1 MKKTK
6 IVLTFL
12 AVFVFFA
19 LKVSNSYAE
28 GESLWTET
36 KDGRKIH
43 IMFFKGK
50 EKENR
55 NFPVILCHGL
65 GAQGRYWYFDDELSW
80 PKKLNDEGFNVF
92 VPDLRGVGKT
102 GGPYDFSFE
111 DYIYDVEAILE
122 KVLQIEG
129 VDKAHWVGHS
139 MGGMVIYLSASRNPQ
154 IQKKLKS
161 FTAISSPYTI
171 WAPFEFWKIT
181 QSNYEN
187 LSQFFKKVDS
197 IPFST
202 FSYSFSIFGDIIYPI
217 LKITKLIYLENFV
230 WNLDNVPRDIRKK
243 AMRYAT
249 GPVSTRVI
257 ERFTKVGLGYEDF
270 NFSFEKFKVPSL
282 FIVGTKDYLATPPT
296 VKLAYSKASSENKKF
311 ILAGV
316 GEGFQAD
323 YGHVDITA
331 SKLAT
336 EEIFSLVLNFI
347 EKNDSNKNE
356 KTSGEKY
363 DKRENDKKHAT
374 DDISTKISKTK
385 SAEEEKEKT
394 KEEITKEEQK
404 NQDIRTNF
412 KKFYSRKS
420 KYSFVLIQD
429 FGIDGK
435 VWETFEDNLKSK
447 KISYMYPEKIL
458 SYKDVLKAV
467 EEFCISFTSDLNIG
481 VFHGFS
487 GVVAMNLARGCF
499 DAVFLISTPFSDI
512 SSFYRLYIQ
521 TGGKI
526 GEKIL
531 EKIFGE
537 KSKELVSKFESPVDK
552 LTILPEI
559 WFPISNRIFYIIST
573 GDRAVYWWNIAEFV
587 KFSEQFGVKYSYT
600 IFSYVNLQD
609 ELSHIE
615 IINGEKA
622 SKYTIKYILD
632 QIASLKK

>member
-1 MKKTK
+1 MKNVKLVP
-6 IVLTFL
+6 IFPL
-12 AVFVFFA
+12 AIFILFTI
-19 LKVSNSYAE
+19 KSNSHAK
-28 GESLWTET
+28 GESLWGET

-43 IMFFKGK
+43 IMFFKGE
-50 EKENR
+50 EKKKR

-80 PKKLNDEGFNVF
+80 PKKLNDEGFDVF

-122 KVLQIEG
+122 KVLKVEG

-139 MGGMVIYLSASRNPQ
+139 MGGMVIYLSVSRNPQ

-171 WAPFEFWKIT
+171 WGPWELWKIT
-181 QSNYEN
+181 HKNYEN

-249 GPVSTRVI
+249 GPVSTRVL
-257 ERFTKVGLGYEDF
+257 EKFLKVLLGYEDF
-270 NFSFEKFKVPSL
+270 NFSFEKFKVPAL
-282 FIVGTKDYLATPPT
+282 FIVGTKDYLASPPT

-316 GEGFQAD
+316 GEGFQTD

-336 EEIFSLVLNFI
+336 EEIFSQVLNFI
-347 EKNDSNKNE
+347 KENDSNKIRKIQSTPSEKIYKSDYEESNE
-356 KTSGEKY
+356 P
-363 DKRENDKKHAT
+363 
-374 DDISTKISKTK
+374 K
-385 SAEEEKEKT
+385 SESSEEEQIK
-394 KEEITKEEQK
+394 KEEGAIKENE
-404 NQDIRTNF
+404 INF

-420 KYSFVLIQD
+420 KYSFILVQD

-458 SYKDVLKAV
+458 SYKDVLKSV

-487 GVVAMNLARGCF
+487 GVVAMNLTRGCF

-526 GEKIL
+526 SEKIL

-552 LTILPEI
+552 IMILPET

-573 GDRAVYWWNIAEFV
+573 GNRAVYWWNIAEFV

>member
-1 MKKTK
+1 
-6 IVLTFL
+6 
-12 AVFVFFA
+12 
-19 LKVSNSYAE
+19 
-28 GESLWTET
+28 
-36 KDGRKIH
+36 
-43 IMFFKGK
+43 
-50 EKENR
+50 
-55 NFPVILCHGL
+55 
-65 GAQGRYWYFDDELSW
+65 
-80 PKKLNDEGFNVF
+80 
-92 VPDLRGVGKT
+92 
-102 GGPYDFSFE
+102 
-111 DYIYDVEAILE
+111 
-122 KVLQIEG
+122 
-129 VDKAHWVGHS
+129 
-139 MGGMVIYLSASRNPQ
+139 
-154 IQKKLKS
+154 
-161 FTAISSPYTI
+161 
-171 WAPFEFWKIT
+171 
-181 QSNYEN
+181 
-187 LSQFFKKVDS
+187 
-197 IPFST
+197 
-202 FSYSFSIFGDIIYPI
+202 
-217 LKITKLIYLENFV
+217 
-230 WNLDNVPRDIRKK
+230 
-243 AMRYAT
+243 MRHAT
-249 GPVSTRVI
+249 GPVSTRVL
-257 ERFTKVGLGYEDF
+257 EKFSKVLLGYEDF
-270 NFSFEKFKVPSL
+270 NFSFEKFKVPAL
-282 FIVGTKDYLATPPT
+282 FIVGTKDYLASPPT

-336 EEIFSLVLNFI
+336 EEIFSQVLNFI
-347 EKNDSNKNE
+347 EENDSNKIRKIQSTPSEKIYKSDYEESNE
-356 KTSGEKY
+356 P
-363 DKRENDKKHAT
+363 
-374 DDISTKISKTK
+374 K
-385 SAEEEKEKT
+385 SESSEEEQIK
-394 KEEITKEEQK
+394 KEEGAIKENE
-404 NQDIRTNF
+404 INF

-420 KYSFVLIQD
+420 KYSFILVQD

-458 SYKDVLKAV
+458 SYKDVLKSV

-487 GVVAMNLARGCF
+487 GVVAMNLTRGCF

-512 SSFYRLYIQ
+512 SSFYRLYTQ

-526 GEKIL
+526 SEKIL

-552 LTILPEI
+552 LTILPET

>member
-1 MKKTK
+1 MKKIK
-6 IVLTFL
+6 LAFTFL
-12 AVFVFFA
+12 AVSIFFT
-19 LKVSNSYAE
+19 LKSSNSYAE

-50 EKENR
+50 EKEQK

-65 GAQGRYWYFDDELSW
+65 GAQGRYWYFDDDLSW
-80 PKKLNDEGFNVF
+80 PKKLNDEGFDVF

-102 GGPYDFSFE
+102 DGPYDFSFE

-129 VDKAHWVGHS
+129 VNKTHWVGHS
-139 MGGMVIYLSASRNPQ
+139 MGGMVIYLSVSRKPE

-161 FTAISSPYTI
+161 FTSISSPYTI
-171 WAPFEFWKIT
+171 WAPFELWKVT
-181 QSNYEN
+181 KNSYEK
-187 LSQFFKKVDS
+187 LSQFFKKADS
-197 IPFST
+197 IPFSA
-202 FSYSFSIFGDIIYPI
+202 FSYSLSIFGDILYPI
-217 LKITKLIYLENFV
+217 LKITKLIHLENFV
-230 WNLDNVPRDIRKK
+230 WNLDNVPRDVRKK
-243 AMRYAT
+243 TMRYAT

-257 ERFTKVGLGYEDF
+257 EKFTKVGLGYEDF
-270 NFSFEKFKVPSL
+270 NFSLEKFKVPSL

-296 VKLAYSKASSENKKF
+296 VKLAYSKVSSENKKF
-311 ILAGV
+311 ILAGI
-316 GEGFQAD
+316 GEGFQTD

-336 EEIFSLVLNFI
+336 EEILSIVLNFI

-356 KTSGEKY
+356 KTSDEKY
-363 DKRENDKKHAT
+363 DKGDYDKKYSAN
-374 DDISTKISKTK
+374 DMSVKVSKNK
-385 SAEEEKEKT
+385 SEEEKT
-394 KEEITKEEQK
+394 KEERTKEDQK
-404 NQDIRTNF
+404 NEEVITNF
-412 KKFYSRKS
+412 KKYYSRKS

-435 VWETFEDNLKSK
+435 VWETFEDKLKSK
-447 KISYMYPEKIL
+447 KISYMYPEKTL
-458 SYKDVLKAV
+458 SYNDVLKAV

-487 GVVAMNLARGCF
+487 GVVAMNLTRGCF

-512 SSFYRLYIQ
+512 SSFYKLYIQ

-526 GEKIL
+526 SEKML

-537 KSKELVSKFESPVDK
+537 KSKELVSRFESPADK
-552 LTILPEI
+552 LMILPEL
-559 WFPISNRIFYIIST
+559 WSPISNQIFYIIST
-573 GDRAVYWWNIAEFV
+573 GNRAVYWWNIAEFA

-615 IINGEKA
+615 MINGEKA

>member
-1 MKKTK
+1 MKNVKFVC
-6 IVLTFL
+6 ILLL
-12 AVFVFFA
+12 AASILFTI
-19 LKVSNSYAE
+19 KSNSHAK
-28 GESLWTET
+28 GESLWGET

-43 IMFFKGK
+43 IMFFKGE
-50 EKENR
+50 EKKKR

-80 PKKLNDEGFNVF
+80 PKKLNEEGFDVF

-122 KVLQIEG
+122 KVLKVEG

-161 FTAISSPYTI
+161 FTAISSPYKI
-171 WAPFEFWKIT
+171 WGPWELWKIT
-181 QSNYEN
+181 HKNYEN

-197 IPFST
+197 IPFNSL
-202 FSYSFSIFGDIIYPI
+202 SYSLSIFGDIIYPI

-230 WNLDNVPRDIRKK
+230 WNLENVPRDIRKK

-249 GPVSTRVI
+249 GPVSTRVL
-257 ERFTKVGLGYEDF
+257 EKFSKVFLGYEDF
-270 NFSFEKFKVPSL
+270 NFSFEKFKVPAL
-282 FIVGTKDYLATPPT
+282 FIVGTKDYLASPPT

-316 GEGFQAD
+316 GEGFQTD

-336 EEIFSLVLNFI
+336 EEIFSQVLNFI
-347 EKNDSNKNE
+347 EENDSNKIRKIQSTPSEKIYKSDYEESNE
-356 KTSGEKY
+356 P
-363 DKRENDKKHAT
+363 
-374 DDISTKISKTK
+374 K
-385 SAEEEKEKT
+385 SESSEEEQIK
-394 KEEITKEEQK
+394 KEEGAIKENE
-404 NQDIRTNF
+404 INF

-458 SYKDVLKAV
+458 SYKDVLKSV

-487 GVVAMNLARGCF
+487 GVVAMNLTRGCF

-526 GEKIL
+526 SEKIL

-552 LTILPEI
+552 LVILPEI

-587 KFSEQFGVKYSYT
+587 KFSEQFGAKYSYT

>member
-1 MKKTK
+1 MKNVKLVP
-6 IVLTFL
+6 IFPL
-12 AVFVFFA
+12 AVFILFTI
-19 LKVSNSYAE
+19 KSNSHAK
-28 GESLWTET
+28 GESLWAET

-43 IMFFKGK
+43 IMFFKGE
-50 EKENR
+50 EKKKR

-122 KVLQIEG
+122 KVLKVEG

-139 MGGMVIYLSASRNPQ
+139 MGGMVIYLSVSRNPQ

-171 WAPFEFWKIT
+171 WAPWELWRIT
-181 QSNYEN
+181 HKNYEN

-230 WNLDNVPRDIRKK
+230 WNLDNVPRDIRKR

-249 GPVSTRVI
+249 GPVSTRVL
-257 ERFTKVGLGYEDF
+257 EKFSKVLLGYEDF
-270 NFSFEKFKVPSL
+270 NFSFEKFKVPAL
-282 FIVGTKDYLATPPT
+282 FIVGTKDYLASPPT

-316 GEGFQAD
+316 GEGFQTD

-336 EEIFSLVLNFI
+336 EEIFSQVLNFI
-347 EKNDSNKNE
+347 KENDSNKIRKIQSTPSEKIYKSDYEESNE
-356 KTSGEKY
+356 P
-363 DKRENDKKHAT
+363 
-374 DDISTKISKTK
+374 K
-385 SAEEEKEKT
+385 SESSEEEQIK
-394 KEEITKEEQK
+394 KEEGAIKENE
-404 NQDIRTNF
+404 INF

-420 KYSFVLIQD
+420 KYSFILVQD

-458 SYKDVLKAV
+458 SYKDVLKSV

-487 GVVAMNLARGCF
+487 GVVAMNLTRGCF

-526 GEKIL
+526 SEKIL

-552 LTILPEI
+552 LMILPET

-573 GDRAVYWWNIAEFV
+573 GDRSVYWWNIAEFV

-615 IINGEKA
+615 IINGDKA

>member
-1 MKKTK
+1 MKNVKLVP
-6 IVLTFL
+6 IFPL
-12 AVFVFFA
+12 AIFILFTI
-19 LKVSNSYAE
+19 KSNSHAK
-28 GESLWTET
+28 GESLWAET

-43 IMFFKGK
+43 IMFFKGE
-50 EKENR
+50 EKKKR

-80 PKKLNDEGFNVF
+80 PKKLNDEGFDVF

-122 KVLQIEG
+122 KVLKVEG

-139 MGGMVIYLSASRNPQ
+139 MGGMVIYLSVSRNPQ

-171 WAPFEFWKIT
+171 WGPWELWKIT
-181 QSNYEN
+181 HKNYEN

-249 GPVSTRVI
+249 GPVSTRVL
-257 ERFTKVGLGYEDF
+257 EKFSKVFLGYEDF
-270 NFSFEKFKVPSL
+270 NFSFEKFKVPAL

-316 GEGFQAD
+316 GEGFQTD

-336 EEIFSLVLNFI
+336 EEIFSQVLNFI
-347 EKNDSNKNE
+347 EENDSNKIRKIQSTPSEKIYKSDYEESNE
-356 KTSGEKY
+356 P
-363 DKRENDKKHAT
+363 
-374 DDISTKISKTK
+374 K
-385 SAEEEKEKT
+385 SESSEEEQIK
-394 KEEITKEEQK
+394 KEEGAIKENE
-404 NQDIRTNF
+404 INF

-458 SYKDVLKAV
+458 SYKDVLKSV

-487 GVVAMNLARGCF
+487 GVVAMNLTRGCF

-526 GEKIL
+526 SEKIL

-552 LTILPEI
+552 LMILPET

>member
-1 MKKTK
+1 MKNVKLVP
-6 IVLTFL
+6 IFPL
-12 AVFVFFA
+12 AIFILFTI
-19 LKVSNSYAE
+19 KSNSHAK
-28 GESLWTET
+28 GESLWAET

-43 IMFFKGK
+43 IMFFKGE
-50 EKENR
+50 EKKKR

-80 PKKLNDEGFNVF
+80 PKKLNDEGFDVF

-122 KVLQIEG
+122 KVLKIEG

-139 MGGMVIYLSASRNPQ
+139 MGGMVIYLSVSRNPQ

-171 WAPFEFWKIT
+171 WGPWELWKIT
-181 QSNYEN
+181 HKNYEN

-249 GPVSTRVI
+249 GPVSTRVL
-257 ERFTKVGLGYEDF
+257 EKFSKVLLGYEDF
-270 NFSFEKFKVPSL
+270 NFSFEKFKVPAL
-282 FIVGTKDYLATPPT
+282 FIVGTKDYLASPPT

-316 GEGFQAD
+316 GEGFQTD

-336 EEIFSLVLNFI
+336 EEIFSQVLNFI
-347 EKNDSNKNE
+347 KENDSNKIRKIQSTPSEKIYKSDYEESNE
-356 KTSGEKY
+356 P
-363 DKRENDKKHAT
+363 
-374 DDISTKISKTK
+374 K
-385 SAEEEKEKT
+385 SESSEEEQIK
-394 KEEITKEEQK
+394 KEEGAIKENE
-404 NQDIRTNF
+404 INF

-420 KYSFVLIQD
+420 KYSFILVQD

-458 SYKDVLKAV
+458 SYKDVLKSV

-487 GVVAMNLARGCF
+487 GVVAMNLKRGCF

-526 GEKIL
+526 SEKIL

-552 LTILPEI
+552 LMILPEI

>member
-1 MKKTK
+1 MKNVKLVP
-6 IVLTFL
+6 IFPL
-12 AVFVFFA
+12 AIFILFT
-19 LKVSNSYAE
+19 LKSNSHAK
-28 GESLWTET
+28 GESLWGET

-43 IMFFKGK
+43 IMFFKGE
-50 EKENR
+50 EKKKR

-80 PKKLNDEGFNVF
+80 PKKLNDEGFDVF

-122 KVLQIEG
+122 KVLKVEG

-139 MGGMVIYLSASRNPQ
+139 MGGMVIYLSVSRNPQ

-171 WAPFEFWKIT
+171 WGPWELWKIT
-181 QSNYEN
+181 HKNYEN

-249 GPVSTRVI
+249 GPVSTRVL
-257 ERFTKVGLGYEDF
+257 EKFSKVLLGYEDF
-270 NFSFEKFKVPSL
+270 NFSFEKFKVPAL
-282 FIVGTKDYLATPPT
+282 FIVGTKDYLASPPT

-316 GEGFQAD
+316 GEGFQTD

-336 EEIFSLVLNFI
+336 EEIFSQVLNFI
-347 EKNDSNKNE
+347 KENDSNKIRKIQSTPSEKIYKSDYEESNE
-356 KTSGEKY
+356 P
-363 DKRENDKKHAT
+363 
-374 DDISTKISKTK
+374 K
-385 SAEEEKEKT
+385 SESSEEEQIK
-394 KEEITKEEQK
+394 KEEGAIKENE
-404 NQDIRTNF
+404 INF

-420 KYSFVLIQD
+420 KYSFILVQD

-458 SYKDVLKAV
+458 SYKDVLKSV

-487 GVVAMNLARGCF
+487 GVVAMNLKRGCF

-526 GEKIL
+526 SEKIL

-552 LTILPEI
+552 LMILPEI

>member
-1 MKKTK
+1 MKNVKLVP
-6 IVLTFL
+6 ILLL
-12 AVFVFFA
+12 AVFILFTI
-19 LKVSNSYAE
+19 KSNSYAK
-28 GESLWTET
+28 GESLWGET

-43 IMFFKGK
+43 IMFFKGE
-50 EKENR
+50 EKKKR

-80 PKKLNDEGFNVF
+80 PKKLNDEGFDVF

-122 KVLQIEG
+122 KVLKVEG

-139 MGGMVIYLSASRNPQ
+139 MGGMVIYLSVSRNPQ

-171 WAPFEFWKIT
+171 WGPWELWKIT
-181 QSNYEN
+181 HKNYEN

-249 GPVSTRVI
+249 GPVSTRVL
-257 ERFTKVGLGYEDF
+257 EKFSKVFLGYEDF
-270 NFSFEKFKVPSL
+270 NFSFEKFKVPAL

-316 GEGFQAD
+316 GEGFQTD

-336 EEIFSLVLNFI
+336 EEIFSQVLNFI
-347 EKNDSNKNE
+347 EENDSNKIRKIQSTPSEKIYKSDYEESNE
-356 KTSGEKY
+356 P
-363 DKRENDKKHAT
+363 
-374 DDISTKISKTK
+374 K
-385 SAEEEKEKT
+385 SESSEEEQIK
-394 KEEITKEEQK
+394 KEEGAIKENE
-404 NQDIRTNF
+404 INF

-420 KYSFVLIQD
+420 KYSFILVQD

-458 SYKDVLKAV
+458 SYKDVLKSV

-487 GVVAMNLARGCF
+487 GVVAMNLTRGCF

-526 GEKIL
+526 SEKIL

-552 LTILPEI
+552 LMILPET

>member
-1 MKKTK
+1 MKNVKLVP
-6 IVLTFL
+6 IFPL
-12 AVFVFFA
+12 AIFILFT
-19 LKVSNSYAE
+19 LKSNSHAK
-28 GESLWTET
+28 GESLWGET

-43 IMFFKGK
+43 IMFFKGE
-50 EKENR
+50 EKKKR

-65 GAQGRYWYFDDELSW
+65 GAQGKYWYFDDELSW
-80 PKKLNDEGFNVF
+80 PKKLNDEGFDVF

-122 KVLQIEG
+122 KVLKIEG

-139 MGGMVIYLSASRNPQ
+139 MGGMVIYLSVSRNPQ

-171 WAPFEFWKIT
+171 WGTWELWKIT
-181 QSNYEN
+181 HKNYEN

-249 GPVSTRVI
+249 GPVSTRVL
-257 ERFTKVGLGYEDF
+257 EKFSKVLLGYEDF
-270 NFSFEKFKVPSL
+270 NFSFEKFKVPAL
-282 FIVGTKDYLATPPT
+282 FIVGTKDYLASPPT

-316 GEGFQAD
+316 GEGFQTD

-336 EEIFSLVLNFI
+336 EEIFSQVLNFI
-347 EKNDSNKNE
+347 KENDSNKIRKIQSTPSEKIYKSDYEESNE
-356 KTSGEKY
+356 P
-363 DKRENDKKHAT
+363 
-374 DDISTKISKTK
+374 K
-385 SAEEEKEKT
+385 SESSEEEQIK
-394 KEEITKEEQK
+394 KEEGAIKENE
-404 NQDIRTNF
+404 INF

-420 KYSFVLIQD
+420 KYSFILVQD

-458 SYKDVLKAV
+458 SYKDVLKSV

-487 GVVAMNLARGCF
+487 GVVAMNLKRGCF

-526 GEKIL
+526 SEKIL

-552 LTILPEI
+552 LMILPEI

>member
-1 MKKTK
+1 MKNVKLVP
-6 IVLTFL
+6 IFPL
-12 AVFVFFA
+12 AIFILFTI
-19 LKVSNSYAE
+19 KSNSHAK
-28 GESLWTET
+28 GESLWAET

-43 IMFFKGK
+43 IMFFKGE
-50 EKENR
+50 EKKKR

-80 PKKLNDEGFNVF
+80 PKKLNAEGFDVF

-122 KVLQIEG
+122 KVLKVEG

-139 MGGMVIYLSASRNPQ
+139 MGGMVIYLSVSRNPQ

-171 WAPFEFWKIT
+171 WGPWELWKIT
-181 QSNYEN
+181 HKNYEN

-243 AMRYAT
+243 AMKHAT
-249 GPVSTRVI
+249 GPVSTRVL
-257 ERFTKVGLGYEDF
+257 EKFSKVLLGYEDF
-270 NFSFEKFKVPSL
+270 NFSFEKFKVPAL
-282 FIVGTKDYLATPPT
+282 FIVGTKDYLASPPT

-316 GEGFQAD
+316 GEGFQTD

-336 EEIFSLVLNFI
+336 EEIFSQVLNFI
-347 EKNDSNKNE
+347 KENDSNKIRKIQSTPSEKIYKSDYEESNE
-356 KTSGEKY
+356 P
-363 DKRENDKKHAT
+363 
-374 DDISTKISKTK
+374 K
-385 SAEEEKEKT
+385 SESSQEEQIK
-394 KEEITKEEQK
+394 KEEGAIKENE
-404 NQDIRTNF
+404 INF

-420 KYSFVLIQD
+420 KYSFILVQD

-458 SYKDVLKAV
+458 SYKDVLKSV

-487 GVVAMNLARGCF
+487 GVVAMNLTRGCF

-526 GEKIL
+526 SEKIL

-552 LTILPEI
+552 LMILPET

>member
-1 MKKTK
+1 MKNVKLVP
-6 IVLTFL
+6 IFPL
-12 AVFVFFA
+12 AIFILFTI
-19 LKVSNSYAE
+19 KSNSHAK
-28 GESLWTET
+28 GESLWAET

-43 IMFFKGK
+43 IMFFKGE
-50 EKENR
+50 EKKKR

-80 PKKLNDEGFNVF
+80 PKKLNDEGFDVF

-122 KVLQIEG
+122 KVLKVEG

-139 MGGMVIYLSASRNPQ
+139 MGGMVIYLSVSRNPQ

-171 WAPFEFWKIT
+171 WGPWELWKIT
-181 QSNYEN
+181 HKNYEN

-249 GPVSTRVI
+249 GPVSTRVL
-257 ERFTKVGLGYEDF
+257 EKFSKVLLGYEDF
-270 NFSFEKFKVPSL
+270 NFSFEKFKVPAL
-282 FIVGTKDYLATPPT
+282 FIVGTKDYLASPPT

-316 GEGFQAD
+316 GEGFQTD

-336 EEIFSLVLNFI
+336 EEIFSQVLNFI
-347 EKNDSNKNE
+347 EENDSNKIRKIQSTPSE
-356 KTSGEKY
+356 KIYESDY
-363 DKRENDKKHAT
+363 
-374 DDISTKISKTK
+374 
-385 SAEEEKEKT
+385 EESNGPKLESS
-394 KEEITKEEQK
+394 KEEQIK
-404 NQDIRTNF
+404 KEEGAIKENEINF

-420 KYSFVLIQD
+420 KYSFILVQD

-458 SYKDVLKAV
+458 SYKDVLKSV

-487 GVVAMNLARGCF
+487 GVVAMNLTRGCF

-526 GEKIL
+526 SEKIL

-537 KSKELVSKFESPVDK
+537 KSKELVSKFEGPVDK
-552 LTILPEI
+552 LMILPEI

-573 GDRAVYWWNIAEFV
+573 GNRAVYWWNIAEFV

>member
-1 MKKTK
+1 MKNVKLVP
-6 IVLTFL
+6 IFPL
-12 AVFVFFA
+12 AIFILFTI
-19 LKVSNSYAE
+19 KSNSHAK
-28 GESLWTET
+28 GESLWGET

-43 IMFFKGK
+43 IMFFKGG
-50 EKENR
+50 EKKKR
-55 NFPVILCHGL
+55 NFPVILCHGF

-122 KVLQIEG
+122 KVLKVEG

-139 MGGMVIYLSASRNPQ
+139 MGGMVIYLSVSRNPQ

-161 FTAISSPYTI
+161 FTAISSPYKI
-171 WAPFEFWKIT
+171 WGPWELWKIT
-181 QSNYEN
+181 HKNYEN

-202 FSYSFSIFGDIIYPI
+202 SSYSFSIFGDIIYPI

-249 GPVSTRVI
+249 GPVSTRVL
-257 ERFTKVGLGYEDF
+257 EKFSKVFLGYEDF
-270 NFSFEKFKVPSL
+270 NFSFEKFKVPAL
-282 FIVGTKDYLATPPT
+282 FIVGTKDYLASPPT

-316 GEGFQAD
+316 GEWFQTD

-336 EEIFSLVLNFI
+336 EEIFSQVLNFI
-347 EKNDSNKNE
+347 EENDSNKIRKIQSTPSEKIYKSDYEESNE
-356 KTSGEKY
+356 P
-363 DKRENDKKHAT
+363 
-374 DDISTKISKTK
+374 K
-385 SAEEEKEKT
+385 SESSEEEQIK
-394 KEEITKEEQK
+394 KEEGAIKENE
-404 NQDIRTNF
+404 INF

-420 KYSFVLIQD
+420 KYSFILVQD

>member
-1 MKKTK
+1 MKNVKLVP
-6 IVLTFL
+6 IFPL
-12 AVFVFFA
+12 AIFILFT
-19 LKVSNSYAE
+19 LKSNSHAK
-28 GESLWTET
+28 GESLWAET

-43 IMFFKGK
+43 IMFFKGE
-50 EKENR
+50 EKKKR

-80 PKKLNDEGFNVF
+80 PKKLNDEGFDVF

-122 KVLQIEG
+122 KVLKVEG

-139 MGGMVIYLSASRNPQ
+139 MGGMVIYLSVSRNPQ

-171 WAPFEFWKIT
+171 WGPWELWKIT
-181 QSNYEN
+181 HKNYEN

-249 GPVSTRVI
+249 GPVSTRVL
-257 ERFTKVGLGYEDF
+257 EKFSRVFLGYEDF
-270 NFSFEKFKVPSL
+270 NFSFKKFKVPAL
-282 FIVGTKDYLATPPT
+282 FIVGTKDYLASPPT
-296 VKLAYSKASSENKKF
+296 VKLAYSRASSENKKF

-316 GEGFQAD
+316 GEGFQTD

-336 EEIFSLVLNFI
+336 EEIFSQVLNFI
-347 EKNDSNKNE
+347 KENDSNKIRKIQSTPSEKIYKSDYEESNE
-356 KTSGEKY
+356 P
-363 DKRENDKKHAT
+363 
-374 DDISTKISKTK
+374 K
-385 SAEEEKEKT
+385 SESSEEEQIK
-394 KEEITKEEQK
+394 KEEGAIKENE
-404 NQDIRTNF
+404 INF

-420 KYSFVLIQD
+420 KYSFILVQD

-435 VWETFEDNLKSK
+435 VWKTFEDNLKSK

-458 SYKDVLKAV
+458 SYKDVLKSV

-487 GVVAMNLARGCF
+487 GVVAMNLKRGCF

-526 GEKIL
+526 SEKIL

-552 LTILPEI
+552 LMILPET

>member
-1 MKKTK
+1 MKNVKLVP
-6 IVLTFL
+6 IFPL
-12 AVFVFFA
+12 AIFILFTI
-19 LKVSNSYAE
+19 KSNSHAK
-28 GESLWTET
+28 GESLWAET

-43 IMFFKGK
+43 IMFFKGE
-50 EKENR
+50 EKKKR

-80 PKKLNDEGFNVF
+80 PKKLNDEGFDVF

-122 KVLQIEG
+122 KVLKVEG

-139 MGGMVIYLSASRNPQ
+139 MGGMVIYLSVSRNPQ

-171 WAPFEFWKIT
+171 WGPWELWKIT
-181 QSNYEN
+181 RKNYEN

-249 GPVSTRVI
+249 GPVSTRVL
-257 ERFTKVGLGYEDF
+257 EKFSKVLLGYEDF
-270 NFSFEKFKVPSL
+270 NFSFEKFKVPAL
-282 FIVGTKDYLATPPT
+282 FIVGTKDYLASPPT

-316 GEGFQAD
+316 GEGFQTD

-336 EEIFSLVLNFI
+336 EEIFSQVLNFI
-347 EKNDSNKNE
+347 EENDSNKIRKIQSTPSEKIYKSDYEESNE
-356 KTSGEKY
+356 P
-363 DKRENDKKHAT
+363 
-374 DDISTKISKTK
+374 K
-385 SAEEEKEKT
+385 SESSEEEQIK
-394 KEEITKEEQK
+394 KEEGAIKENE
-404 NQDIRTNF
+404 INF

-420 KYSFVLIQD
+420 KYSFILVQD

-435 VWETFEDNLKSK
+435 VWKTFEDNLKSK

-458 SYKDVLKAV
+458 SYKDVLKSV

-487 GVVAMNLARGCF
+487 GVVAMNLTRGCF

-526 GEKIL
+526 SEKIL

-552 LTILPEI
+552 LMILPET

>member
-1 MKKTK
+1 MKNVKLVP
-6 IVLTFL
+6 IFPL
-12 AVFVFFA
+12 AIFILFTI
-19 LKVSNSYAE
+19 KSNSHAK
-28 GESLWTET
+28 GESLWAET

-43 IMFFKGK
+43 IMFFKGE
-50 EKENR
+50 EKKKR

-80 PKKLNDEGFNVF
+80 PKKLNDEGFDVF

-122 KVLQIEG
+122 KVLKVEG

-139 MGGMVIYLSASRNPQ
+139 MGGMVIYLSVSRNPQ

-171 WAPFEFWKIT
+171 WGTWELWKIT
-181 QSNYEN
+181 HKNYEN

-249 GPVSTRVI
+249 GPVSTRVL
-257 ERFTKVGLGYEDF
+257 EKFSKVLLGYEDF
-270 NFSFEKFKVPSL
+270 NFSFEKFKVPAL
-282 FIVGTKDYLATPPT
+282 FIVGTKDYLASPPT
-296 VKLAYSKASSENKKF
+296 VKLAYSRASSENKKF

-316 GEGFQAD
+316 GEGFQTD

-336 EEIFSLVLNFI
+336 EEIFSQVLNFI
-347 EKNDSNKNE
+347 KENDSNKIRKIQSTPSEKIYKSDYEESNE
-356 KTSGEKY
+356 P
-363 DKRENDKKHAT
+363 
-374 DDISTKISKTK
+374 K
-385 SAEEEKEKT
+385 SESSEEEQIK
-394 KEEITKEEQK
+394 KEEGAIKENE
-404 NQDIRTNF
+404 INF

-420 KYSFVLIQD
+420 KYSFILVQD

-458 SYKDVLKAV
+458 SYKDVLKSV

-487 GVVAMNLARGCF
+487 GVVAMNLKRGCF

-526 GEKIL
+526 SEKIL

-552 LTILPEI
+552 LMILPEI

>member
-1 MKKTK
+1 MKNVKLVP
-6 IVLTFL
+6 ILLL
-12 AVFVFFA
+12 AVFILFTI
-19 LKVSNSYAE
+19 KSNSYAK
-28 GESLWTET
+28 GESLWGET

-43 IMFFKGK
+43 IMFFKGE
-50 EKENR
+50 EKKKR
-55 NFPVILCHGL
+55 NFPVILCHGF

-80 PKKLNDEGFNVF
+80 PKKLNEEGFDVF

-122 KVLQIEG
+122 KVLEVEG

-139 MGGMVIYLSASRNPQ
+139 MGGMVIYLSVSRNPQ

-161 FTAISSPYTI
+161 FTAISSPYKI
-171 WAPFEFWKIT
+171 WGPWELWKIT
-181 QSNYEN
+181 HKNYEN

-197 IPFST
+197 IPFNSL
-202 FSYSFSIFGDIIYPI
+202 SYSLSIFGDIIYPI

-249 GPVSTRVI
+249 GPVSTRVL
-257 ERFTKVGLGYEDF
+257 EKFSKVFLGYEDF
-270 NFSFEKFKVPSL
+270 NFSFEKFKVPAL
-282 FIVGTKDYLATPPT
+282 FIVGTKDYLASPPT

-311 ILAGV
+311 VLAGV

-336 EEIFSLVLNFI
+336 EEIFSQVLNFI
-347 EKNDSNKNE
+347 EENDSNKIRKIQSTPSEKIYKSDYEESNE
-356 KTSGEKY
+356 P
-363 DKRENDKKHAT
+363 
-374 DDISTKISKTK
+374 K
-385 SAEEEKEKT
+385 SESSEEEQIK
-394 KEEITKEEQK
+394 KEEGAIKENE
-404 NQDIRTNF
+404 INF

-420 KYSFVLIQD
+420 KYSFILVQD

-435 VWETFEDNLKSK
+435 VWETFEDNLKPK
-447 KISYMYPEKIL
+447 KISYMYPEKIF
-458 SYKDVLKAV
+458 SYKDVLKSV

-499 DAVFLISTPFSDI
+499 DAVFLISIPFSDI

-526 GEKIL
+526 SEKIL